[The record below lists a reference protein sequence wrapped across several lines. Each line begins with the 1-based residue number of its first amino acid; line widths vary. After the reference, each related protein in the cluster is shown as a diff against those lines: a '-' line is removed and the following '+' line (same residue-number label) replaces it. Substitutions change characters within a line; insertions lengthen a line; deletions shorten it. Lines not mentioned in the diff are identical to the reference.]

1 MTEHEDTPPE
11 REDTPPER
19 EDLTPGED
27 EAPDSGFEEEREEW
41 VREHPDDPE
50 SGGDEESPPAPAPE
64 GSDRPGSG
72 PEAPDPSRSEGSD
85 PPGSGPEA
93 PDPSRS
99 DPSSA
104 LEQDIDELR
113 EKARERDE
121 YLSLAQRTQ
130 ADFENYRKRVSR
142 DIAAAEGKGVAK
154 LARELLPALDNLAIA
169 LRSGE
174 PGTEFVKGIELVNAE
189 LNAALERLGV
199 EAYSPHGEPFDPNV
213 HEAMAKQPVDGAK
226 PGTVVEVY
234 QRGYRLNGT
243 ILRPARVVVA
253 E

>member
-1 MTEHEDTPPE
+1 VA
-11 REDTPPER
+11 
-19 EDLTPGED
+19 GGA
-27 EAPDSGFEEEREEW
+27 EAP
-41 VREHPDDPE
+41 
-50 SGGDEESPPAPAPE
+50 PP
-64 GSDRPGSG
+64 
-72 PEAPDPSRSEGSD
+72 PDPD
-85 PPGSGPEA
+85 AEA
-93 PDPSRS
+93 
-99 DPSSA
+99 SA
-104 LEQDIDELR
+104 LEQDIGELQ

-121 YLSLAQRTQ
+121 YLALAQRAQ

-142 DIAAAEGKGVAK
+142 DIATAEAKGVAK

-174 PGTEFVKGIELVNAE
+174 PGGEFVKGIELVNAE

-199 EAYSPHGEPFDPNV
+199 EAYSPQGEPFDPNL

-226 PGTVVEVY
+226 SGTVVEVY

-243 ILRPARVVVA
+243 VLRPARVVVA